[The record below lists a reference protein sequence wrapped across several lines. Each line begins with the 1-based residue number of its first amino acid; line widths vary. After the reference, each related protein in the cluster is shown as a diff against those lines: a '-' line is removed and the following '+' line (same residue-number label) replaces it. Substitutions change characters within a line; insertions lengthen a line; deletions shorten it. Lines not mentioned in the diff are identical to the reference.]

1 MHRKESQQ
9 LQRTALLLR
18 RCPQGLNPIVAAAT
32 RNPAERYCLPHKA
45 LWQLSFIFSLL
56 PYNRDTPIGA
66 IMSSFIVKKHEKKT
80 HIQET
85 GAARTQRRQ
94 PSESSQVIGLGRRR
108 IECSGER
115 MWQFEDFD
123 DLPFL
128 ESCNRCHFSR
138 GRDYRIKPF
147 IVNYLR

>member
-1 MHRKESQQ
+1 
-9 LQRTALLLR
+9 
-18 RCPQGLNPIVAAAT
+18 
-32 RNPAERYCLPHKA
+32 
-45 LWQLSFIFSLL
+45 
-56 PYNRDTPIGA
+56 
-66 IMSSFIVKKHEKKT
+66 MSSFIAKKPDTKT
-80 HIQET
+80 QMQET

-138 GRDYRIKPF
+138 ARDYRIKPF